1 MKHKRRL
8 PYRSVV
14 GLCLLALLGA
24 SPVADA
30 QEDRDAAIAAAKEK
44 ATHWLEALDAGR
56 HEESWDDTA
65 PVMKEGRSRADWVRD
80 VAAPRQALGKSIMRE
95 VERAEFSTSVRGA
108 PSGKYV
114 TLKYLTQFSNAP
126 PVYET
131 ILMSLEQDHWRIA
144 GYRLE
149 RAPEPTPP
157 APAEAKPAPAPAP
170 KPKK

>member
-1 MKHKRRL
+1 M
-8 PYRSVV
+8 
-14 GLCLLALLGA
+14 
-24 SPVADA
+24 
-30 QEDRDAAIAAAKEK
+30 
-44 ATHWLEALDAGR
+44 
-56 HEESWDDTA
+56 
-65 PVMKEGRSRADWVRD
+65 
-80 VAAPRQALGKSIMRE
+80 
-95 VERAEFSTSVRGA
+95 RGA

-131 ILMSLEQDHWRIA
+131 FLMLLEQDHWRIA